1 MKDFFQ
7 AVTQH
12 IKGAIDEEEIRR
24 AEICNTCEL
33 KERRDYVDFLHSKIV
48 EINGFVCT
56 KCECPLATKIFAK
69 DKKNICSKWG

>member
-12 IKGAIDEEEIRR
+12 IKGAIDKEEIRR

-33 KERRDYVDFLHSKIV
+33 KERRIYADFLHSKIV

-56 KCECPLATKIFAK
+56 KCDCPLATKIFAK
-69 DKKNICSKWG
+69 DKKNICSKWE